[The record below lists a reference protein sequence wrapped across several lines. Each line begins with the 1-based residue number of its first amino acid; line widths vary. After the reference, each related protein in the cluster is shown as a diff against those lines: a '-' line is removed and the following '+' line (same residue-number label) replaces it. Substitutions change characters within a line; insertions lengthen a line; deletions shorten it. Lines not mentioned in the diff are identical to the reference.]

1 MNRWYQVRR
10 MRGAVYLIL
19 TGVLAMLNEWHI
31 LTWHQ
36 SWPLFLVAAG
46 LLMLAERAAWTADV
60 REQQRTQG
68 AGPAGA
74 TYPGTT
80 YSEQPA
86 QSASWP
92 APAQG
97 PLVQPH
103 PPGPEDSGAE
113 DR

>member
-68 AGPAGA
+68 PGLAGA
-74 TYPGTT
+74 A

-86 QSASWP
+86 QSTSWP